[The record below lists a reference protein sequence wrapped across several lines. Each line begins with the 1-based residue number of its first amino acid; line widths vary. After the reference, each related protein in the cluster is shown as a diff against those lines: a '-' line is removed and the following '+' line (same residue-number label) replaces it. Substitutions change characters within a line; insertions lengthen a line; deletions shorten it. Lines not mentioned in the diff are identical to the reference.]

1 MRKIKNFTSNCNKI
15 FVIFLLCF
23 SVIVACKKSTPDI
36 PVEVKPVVAPVVVVV
51 NPVTVNF
58 GNGVNLQPSYYNNGV
73 VTFGWDLMKQY
84 NKIKTVRI
92 EIEPDK
98 VTQGKQ
104 WIQEA
109 ISNGYSVIATYHKY
123 TILGSD
129 DANEVIAAANWWK
142 TNYASLSAAGPIT
155 INMINEWGSHS
166 ITAKTYAE
174 TYNNAIAIVRTVY
187 AGNIIID
194 CPGYGQ
200 ETTTVANAVSGTGTG
215 GVKINDTNIILSAHI
230 YKNGYNQVKGRGVN
244 TSDIDDLIATS
255 RACIIGEFGN
265 EPANGPVDWSGIVT
279 YAKSKGIKII
289 GWCWNGDGGTM
300 NMVSPAWKTNAN
312 PTSFSPN
319 PNYFNV
325 IYDLL

>member
-1 MRKIKNFTSNCNKI
+1 MKNLNCVKILTGSI
-15 FVIFLLCF
+15 MCF
-23 SVIVACKKSTPDI
+23 SLLFSCSKGTSDAPVAITP
-36 PVEVKPVVAPVVVVV
+36 PVVPVVAPPVVPPVV
-51 NPVTVNF
+51 VNF
-58 GNGVNLQPSYYNNGV
+58 GNGVNLQPSYANNGV
-73 VTFGWDLMKQY
+73 VNFGWNLMKQY

-123 TILGSD
+123 TVLGSD

-142 TNYASLSAAGPIT
+142 TNYANLAAAGPIT
-155 INMINEWGSHS
+155 INLINEWGSHS
-166 ITAKTYAE
+166 ITSKAYAE
-174 TYNNAIAIVRTVY
+174 TYNSAIAIVRTVY

-200 ETTTVANAVSGTGTG
+200 ETTTVSQAISGTGTG
-215 GVKINDTNIILSAHI
+215 GVKITDTNIILSAHI

-244 TSDIDDLIATS
+244 TTDIDDLIATG

-265 EPANGPVDWSGIVT
+265 EPANGSVDWFGIVT
-279 YAKSKGIKII
+279 YAKSKGIKVI

-300 NMVSPAWKTNAN
+300 NMVT
-312 PTSFSPN
+312 PTWYVNPN
-319 PNYFNV
+319 PPSFAISTPYFNT

>member
-1 MRKIKNFTSNCNKI
+1 MLKLNRLFA
-15 FVIFLLCF
+15 LCLIACVVVV
-23 SVIVACKKSTPDI
+23 SCKKGGSPVPDTV
-36 PVEVKPVVAPVVVVV
+36 PPVVVPPIIK
-51 NPVTVNF
+51 PVTLNF
-58 GNGVNLQPSYYNNGV
+58 GNGVNLQPSYANNGV
-73 VTFGWDLMKQY
+73 VTFGWELMKQY
-84 NKIKTVRI
+84 SKIKTVRI

-109 ISNGYSVIATYHKY
+109 ITNGYSVIATYHKY

-129 DANEVIAAANWWK
+129 DPNELTLAANWWK
-142 TNYASLSAAGPIT
+142 ANYANLSATGAFT
-155 INMINEWGSHS
+155 INLINEWGSHS
-166 ITAKTYAE
+166 ITPKAYADA
-174 TYNNAIAIVRTVY
+174 YNNAIAIVRTVY
-187 AGNIIID
+187 SGNIIID

-200 ETTTVANAVSGTGTG
+200 ETTTVAQAILGTAVG

-244 TSDIDDLIATS
+244 TSDIDDLVSTS

-265 EPANGPVDWSGIVT
+265 EPTNGSVDWSGIVS
-279 YAKSKGIKII
+279 YAKTKGFKVL

-300 NMVSPAWKTNAN
+300 NMVSPTWYTN
-312 PTSFSPN
+312 PN
-319 PNYFNV
+319 PSSFNISTPYFNT